1 MEPERYP
8 FIRFIS
14 VDYNVPMPTDDV
26 ARAIT
31 YFAAC
36 TDAELLRGVL
46 KTIQPKAAAA
56 VRQAQLKRRDV
67 PPPLN
72 LEPSASA
79 ATKDEAMKT
88 VRAVQDFAQLQALA
102 RAVGRRIEELHN
114 STP

>member
-1 MEPERYP
+1 
-8 FIRFIS
+8 
-14 VDYNVPMPTDDV
+14 MPTDDV

-67 PPPLN
+67 PPPLDI
-72 LEPSASA
+72 EPSASA
-79 ATKDEAMKT
+79 ANKDEAMKT
-88 VRAVQDFAQLQALA
+88 VRTVQDFAQLQALA
-102 RAVGRRIEELHN
+102 RAVGRRIEELN
-114 STP
+114 AQTPPV